1 MAPHSWMTSEDCRN
15 GVSFCLRDDYEMYLP
30 LYMFGVVYM
39 FISLVIVCDEFFVP
53 ALEVYVDVF
62 KISMD
67 VAGATLMAAGGLVE
81 NSISKL
87 TLIFQPNDQTLQ
99 GSFSSV
105 STPNFSTKYSLE
117 SS

>member
-1 MAPHSWMTSEDCRN
+1 
-15 GVSFCLRDDYEMYLP
+15 MYLP

-39 FISLVIVCDEFFVP
+39 FISLAIVCDEFFVP

-67 VAGATLMAAGGLVE
+67 VAGATLMAVGGLVE

-87 TLIFQPNDQTLQ
+87 TLIFQPNDQTL
-99 GSFSSV
+99 
-105 STPNFSTKYSLE
+105 
-117 SS
+117 